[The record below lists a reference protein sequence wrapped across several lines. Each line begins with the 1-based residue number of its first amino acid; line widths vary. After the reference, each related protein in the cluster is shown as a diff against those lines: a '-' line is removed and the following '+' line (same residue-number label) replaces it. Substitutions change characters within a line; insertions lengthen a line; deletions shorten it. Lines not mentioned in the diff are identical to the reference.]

1 MFSRIAVINRGE
13 PAVRL
18 IRAVR
23 ELNAEFGYGIKV
35 IALHT
40 AAERGALFVRAA
52 DEGVLLRDKGD
63 LGSPYLDHAELER
76 ALLAA
81 KADACWPGWGF
92 VSEDAGF
99 VELCDRIGVTF
110 IGPPAEAMRKLGDK
124 VQAKYLAEATG
135 VPVAP
140 WSNGPVEDKASALEH
155 AKKIGYPMILK
166 ARSGGGGRGI
176 RMVFDPSEL
185 EEAIERTQSEA
196 QKAFNDPVIFMEK
209 LVQGG
214 RHIEVQVIAD
224 NYGNAWG
231 VGVRD
236 CSIQRRNQ
244 KLIEESSSPALTAE
258 QDAELRRGAV
268 ALVKEAGYRNAGTVE
283 FLYQPQ
289 EKMFA
294 FLEVN
299 TRLQVE
305 HPITEASTGLDLV
318 KLQILVADGQ
328 KLEGDPPANFGH
340 AIEARL
346 NAEDADNDFAP
357 SPGKVE
363 LLTLPTGPGIRV
375 DTGIATGDEISPD
388 YDSMVAKII
397 AWGRDRPE
405 AMARLRVALSQT
417 TVVVKNGA
425 TTKSF
430 LMKLLDQPEVI
441 EATADTGWL
450 DRAGLN
456 DQTTVPPHA
465 DAALL
470 YVGVDVYEAEEA
482 LEHDSFLRSARGGRP
497 RANHTVGR
505 EVELGYQGQTYSL
518 NVGQI
523 SPRRYRVEIA
533 VKDAGETVVEVEIDR
548 ISEFE
553 SRLNIGDRSHHVVAS
568 TTPSGYLVEVDSVS
582 HRVSRDEGGVVRSP
596 APAVVVAVRAAAG
609 TDVEA
614 GETVMILESM
624 KMETPVRAPYAGRVR
639 EILVGVNSQVDGGGA
654 LLRIDRIDDGAA
666 VSTTPTVEFAEDT
679 AAPSTDP
686 KARALADLAA
696 MRALIMGYDVSAA
709 RGRGL
714 LGDYNSVR
722 AQTPIDDPDLL
733 RASLGTLATFA
744 DICEL
749 SRNRPAGEEES
760 GDERVH
766 SPREYFHSYLHSLDI
781 EREGLPEAF
790 RARLAAVL
798 AHYGVTD
805 LEPSPELE
813 EAVFRVFLSQERVAD
828 QIPIVTGL
836 LERWRNAVPG
846 FSADIQEAAGEVVER
861 LVVATRLR
869 YPVVGDL
876 ARSIRYEAFE
886 RPLIEA
892 TRENVYTGVR
902 EQLRLLASEPDSA
915 EYAERIEALVAS
927 PEPLIRV
934 LAEQLNSNGAGQQA
948 MLEAMTRRYYRI
960 RALENVKAFSQDGRS
975 YVTGDYEL
983 SGNRLQLISTIS
995 SYDDLPGSLPA
1006 LNTLAGQVSDPAN
1019 LVTDIYLAWPE
1030 APEDGDQVSTALHAA
1045 LVHQPALAGGR
1056 RITVTVC
1063 GTGENPVRQYTF
1075 RPSGDGLEEELVI
1088 RGMHPLT
1095 GQRLDL
1101 WRLKNFNGTQI
1112 PAAQGTYL
1120 FHLVAPNNPADERLV
1135 ALAEVRDI
1143 TPLRDA
1149 DGRIVGFPAAE
1160 RVLASCLES
1169 IRRVQAQRTS
1179 RQRLDNNRV
1188 FLHVW
1193 PPIEVPLS
1201 DLSVFAQLATPL
1213 TLGTGLTEITV
1224 LARLRDG
1231 DALRNVAMRFSYQA
1245 GAGVKVEVTDP
1256 PTDALAPLDEYS
1268 QKVQRAGAR
1277 GTAYPYEIVPLL
1289 TGTQGSFT
1297 EYDFVDGVFA
1307 PVDRA
1312 PGQNKAGVVAGL
1324 VTTPTSKYPEGI
1336 TRVALFGD
1344 PTKALGT
1351 VAVAECAI
1359 VVAAI
1364 DLAEELG
1371 VPVEWFTLSSGA
1383 KISMDSGTENMDG
1396 VARALRRIITFTQ
1409 GGGEINIIVAGINVG
1424 AQPYWNAEATMLQ
1437 HTKGILIMTPDSA
1450 MVLTGKMSLDYSGG
1464 VSAEDNFGLGGYD
1477 RVMGPNG
1484 EAQYWAPN
1492 LTAATE
1498 ILFAHYDHAYTA
1510 PGERFPRRAD
1520 SSDPLDRD
1528 VQTFPHVHPDS
1539 PFTTVG
1545 EIFSPE
1551 TNKDRKKP
1559 FDIRSVINAIS
1570 DQDHATLERW
1580 AGMADAD
1587 TSVVVDAHLGG
1598 YPVVIVGIESRNIPR
1613 RGFLPADG
1621 PDQFTSGTLFP
1632 RSSKK
1637 TARAINSASGSR
1649 PLVVLANLSGFDGSP
1664 ESLRNIQLEYG
1675 AEIGRAIVNFDGPII
1690 FTVISRYHGGAF
1702 VVFSGALNDNMEVVA
1717 VEGSFASV
1725 IGGAPAAAVVFTRD
1739 VNTRTANDQRT
1750 KELEGRIAA
1759 ATDDAE
1765 RGELRVE
1772 LAELRSQVRSEK
1784 LGEVAAEFE
1793 QIHNIERAREVGS
1806 VHTIIPAVELRPYLI
1821 KAVERGMAKATAGTN
1836 GGTGSRND
1844 SAGTN
1849 GAVAAGGGSTSA
1861 AGGNRTAAS
1870 GSDSG
1875 VTVES

>member
-23 ELNAEFGYGIKV
+23 ELNSEFGYGIKV

-76 ALLAA
+76 AMIAG
-81 KADACWPGWGF
+81 KVDACWPGWGF

-99 VELCDRIGVTF
+99 VEVCDRIGVTF
-110 IGPPAEAMRKLGDK
+110 IGPPAAAMRKLGDK

-140 WSNGPVEDKASALEH
+140 WSGGPVEDMASALEH
-155 AKKIGYPMILK
+155 AKQIGYPMILK

-196 QKAFNDPVIFMEK
+196 QKAFNDHVIFMEK
-209 LVQGG
+209 LVVGG

-224 NYGNAWG
+224 NYGNAWAPG
-231 VGVRD
+231 IRD

-244 KLIEESSSPALTAE
+244 KLIEESGSPALTRE
-258 QDAELRRGAV
+258 QDIELRRGAV
-268 ALVKEAGYRNAGTVE
+268 ALVKEAGYRGAGTVE
-283 FLYQPQ
+283 FLYQPE

-305 HPITEASTGLDLV
+305 HPITEESTGLDLV
-318 KLQILVADGQ
+318 KLQIMVADGHR
-328 KLEGDPPANFGH
+328 LEGEPPANHGY

-346 NAEDADNDFAP
+346 NAEDADNGFAP

-375 DTGIATGDEISPD
+375 DTGIATGDHISPD
-388 YDSMVAKII
+388 YDSMIAKII

-405 AMARLRVALSQT
+405 AMARLRVALRGT
-417 TVVVKNGA
+417 TVVVKNGT

-430 LMKLLDQPEVI
+430 LLELLDRPEVI
-441 EATADTGWL
+441 GGTADTGWL
-450 DRAGLN
+450 DRAGLTDN
-456 DQTTVPPHA
+456 PRVAANA

-482 LEHDSFLRSARGGRP
+482 LERDSFLRSARGGRP
-497 RANHTVGR
+497 RASHTVGR

-523 SPRRYRVEIA
+523 SPNRYRIEIA
-533 VKDAGETVVEVEIDR
+533 GSDGDPTVVEVEIDR
-548 ISEFE
+548 MSAFE
-553 SRLNIGDRSHHVVAS
+553 SRLTVGNRRHHVVAS

-614 GETVMILESM
+614 GDTVMILESM
-624 KMETPVRAPYAGRVR
+624 KMETPVKAPYAGRVR

-654 LLRIDRIDDGAA
+654 LLRIDRVDDGAA
-666 VSTTPTVEFAEDT
+666 ASTTPTVEFT
-679 AAPSTDP
+679 ADSLTPVTEP
-686 KARALADLAA
+686 KEQALADLAA
-696 MRALIMGYDVSAA
+696 MRALIMGYDVSGT

-714 LGDYNSVR
+714 LAHYNSVR
-722 AQTPIDDPDLL
+722 SETPIDDPELL
-733 RASLGTLATFA
+733 RASLGVLATFA
-744 DICEL
+744 DLCEL

-781 EREGLPEAF
+781 DREGLPEAF
-790 RARLAAVL
+790 RTRLAAAL

-805 LEPSPELE
+805 LEPSRELE
-813 EAVFRVFLSQERVAD
+813 EAVYRVFLAQERATD

-836 LERWRNAVPG
+836 LERWRNAVPN
-846 FSADIQEAAGEVVER
+846 FAPDIQEAAGEVVER

-886 RPLIEA
+886 RPLIEDTRSQVYSDVRA
-892 TRENVYTGVR
+892 T
-902 EQLRLLASEPDSA
+902 LARLGDDPNPT
-915 EYAERIEALVAS
+915 EYAAGIQALVDS
-927 PEPLIRV
+927 PEPLIR
-934 LAEQLNSNGAGQQA
+934 LLSEQLTTEGPGMDA

-960 RALENVKAFSQDGRS
+960 RALENVRAFREDDRP
-975 YVTGDYEL
+975 YVTGSFEL
-983 SGNRLQLISTIS
+983 GGDRLELISALTD
-995 SYDDLPGSLPA
+995 YDDLPHA
-1006 LNTLAGQVSDPAN
+1006 LLHLNEMAGKAQQPGNV
-1019 LVTDIYLAWPE
+1019 VTDLYLAWPD
-1030 APEDGDQVSTALHAA
+1030 APEDGDLVSTALHGA
-1045 LVHQPALAGGR
+1045 LVHQPALAAGR

-1063 GTGENPVRQYTF
+1063 RMGNNPVQQFTF
-1075 RPSGDGLEEELVI
+1075 RPTGDGGLAEEQVI
-1088 RGMHPLT
+1088 RNMHPLT

-1101 WRLKNFNGTQI
+1101 WRLKNFTGTRM
-1112 PAAQGTYL
+1112 PSAEGTYL
-1120 FHLVAPNNPADERLV
+1120 FHLVAPNNPADERLA
-1135 ALAEVRDI
+1135 ALAEVRDV

-1149 DGRIVGFPAAE
+1149 DGKVVAFPSAE
-1160 RVLASCLES
+1160 RVLAACLES

-1179 RQRLDNNRV
+1179 KQRLDNNRV

-1201 DLSVFAQLATPL
+1201 DLSSFAQMSTPL
-1213 TLGTGLTEITV
+1213 TLGTGLSEITV
-1224 LARLRDG
+1224 LARLRQPDG
-1231 DALRNVAMRFSYQA
+1231 SLRNAAMRFAYQA
-1245 GAGVKVEVTDP
+1245 GAGVTVTVTDP
-1256 PTDALAPLDEYS
+1256 PTDALQPLDEYT

-1289 TGTQGSFT
+1289 TGSSGSFT
-1297 EYDFVDGVFA
+1297 EYDFDSAGAFG
-1307 PVDRA
+1307 PVERPA
-1312 PGQNKAGVVAGL
+1312 GQNTAGVVAGV
-1324 VTTPTSKYPEGI
+1324 VTTPTKRYPEGI

-1364 DLAEELG
+1364 DLAEQMG

-1409 GGGEINIIVAGINVG
+1409 GGGEVNIVVAGINVG

-1492 LTAATE
+1492 LTAAAE
-1498 ILFAHYDHAYTA
+1498 ILFAHYDHAYVA
-1510 PGERFPRRAD
+1510 PGERFPRRAQTG
-1520 SSDPLDRD
+1520 DPLDRD

-1545 EIFSPE
+1545 EIFSAE

-1559 FDIRSVINAIS
+1559 FDIRTVINAIA
-1570 DQDHATLERW
+1570 DQDHQTLERW

-1598 YPVVIVGIESRNIPR
+1598 YPVTIVGIESRNISR

-1637 TARAINSASGSR
+1637 TARAINAASGNR

-1739 VNTRTANDQRT
+1739 VNTRTSNDQRL
-1750 KELEGRIAA
+1750 KELEANIAGA
-1759 ATDDAE
+1759 ENEAE
-1765 RGELRVE
+1765 RAQLQADLGDLR
-1772 LAELRSQVRSEK
+1772 AQVRSEK

-1806 VHTIIPAVELRPYLI
+1806 VHTIIPAAQLRPYLI
-1821 KAVERGMAKATAGTN
+1821 EAIERGMARSL
-1836 GGTGSRND
+1836 GGPDT
-1844 SAGTN
+1844 
-1849 GAVAAGGGSTSA
+1849 
-1861 AGGNRTAAS
+1861 S
-1870 GSDSG
+1870 GSLGGPDTSG
-1875 VTVES
+1875 G

>member
-40 AAERGALFVRAA
+40 AAERGALFVRLA
-52 DEGVLLRDKGD
+52 DEGVVLRDKGD

-76 ALLAA
+76 AMIAG
-81 KADACWPGWGF
+81 KVDACWPGWGF

-99 VELCDRIGVTF
+99 VEVCDRIGVTF
-110 IGPPAEAMRKLGDK
+110 IGPPAAAMRKLGDK
-124 VQAKYLAEATG
+124 VQAKYLAEATN

-140 WSNGPVEDKASALEH
+140 WSGGPVEDMASALEH
-155 AKKIGYPMILK
+155 AKNIGYPMILK

-196 QKAFNDPVIFMEK
+196 LKAFNDQVIFMEK
-209 LVQGG
+209 LVVGG

-224 NYGNAWG
+224 NYGNAWAPG
-231 VGVRD
+231 IRD

-244 KLIEESSSPALTAE
+244 KLIEESGSPALTPE

-268 ALVKEAGYRNAGTVE
+268 ALVKEAGYRGAGTVE
-283 FLYQPQ
+283 FLYQPE

-305 HPITEASTGLDLV
+305 HSITELSTGLDLV
-318 KLQILVADGQ
+318 KLQIMVADGHR
-328 KLEGDPPANFGH
+328 LEGGPPPNFGY

-346 NAEDADNDFAP
+346 NAEDADNGFAP

-363 LLTLPTGPGIRV
+363 LLTLPTGPGVRV

-388 YDSMVAKII
+388 YDSMIAKII
-397 AWGRDRPE
+397 AWGRDRDE
-405 AMARLRVALSQT
+405 SMARLRVALRGT
-417 TVVVKNGA
+417 TVVVKNGT

-430 LMKLLDQPEVI
+430 LLELLDHPEVI
-441 EATADTGWL
+441 NGTADTGWL
-450 DRAGLN
+450 DRAGLT
-456 DQTTVPPHA
+456 DKPRVAAHA

-482 LEHDSFLRSARGGRP
+482 LERDSFLRSARGGRP
-497 RANHTVGR
+497 RDGHTVGR

-518 NVGQI
+518 NVAQI
-523 SPRRYRVEIA
+523 SPQRYRVEIG
-533 VKDAGETVVEVEIDR
+533 DDGTVVEVEIDR
-548 ISEFE
+548 MSKFE
-553 SRLNIGDRSHHVVAS
+553 SRLTVGDRRHHVVAS

-614 GETVMILESM
+614 GETILILESM
-624 KMETPVRAPYAGRVR
+624 KMETPVKAPYAGRVR

-666 VSTTPTVEFAEDT
+666 ASTTPTVEFTGNTGRTLSD
-679 AAPSTDP
+679 
-686 KARALADLAA
+686 ARAKALAYLAG
-696 MRALIMGYDVSAA
+696 MKALVMGFDVSGA

-714 LGDYNSVR
+714 LTSYNSVR
-722 AQTPIDDPDLL
+722 DEVAIDDPELT
-733 RASLGTLATFA
+733 RASLDVLATFA
-744 DICEL
+744 DMAEL
-749 SRNRPAGEEES
+749 SRNKPAGEEES

-766 SPREYFHSYLHSLDI
+766 SPREYFHAYLHSLDL

-790 RARLAAVL
+790 RSRLAAVL
-798 AHYGVTD
+798 KHYGVTD
-805 LEPSPELE
+805 LEPSPALE
-813 EAVFRVFLSQERVAD
+813 EAVYRVFLAQERTAD
-828 QIPIVTGL
+828 QVPIVTGL

-846 FSADIQEAAGEVVER
+846 FTADMRQAAAEVVER

-876 ARSIRYEAFE
+876 ARSIRYEAYE

-892 TRENVYTGVR
+892 ARVDVYADVR
-902 EQLRLLASEPDSA
+902 EQLQQLAAGPGPV
-915 EYAERIEALVAS
+915 EYAERIQALVDS
-927 PEPLIRV
+927 PEPLIRL
-934 LAEQLNSNGAGQQA
+934 LAEQLTSNGPGLGA

-960 RALENVKAFSQDGRS
+960 RALEDVQAFTEDGRP
-975 YVTGDYEL
+975 YVTGNFEL
-983 SGNRLQLISTIS
+983 SGDRLELISTIAD
-995 SYDDLPGSLPA
+995 YDDLPGALVA
-1006 LNTLAGQVSDPAN
+1006 LNTKAEQAQQPGNV
-1019 LVTDIYLAWPE
+1019 VTDLYLSWPD
-1030 APEDGDQVSTALHAA
+1030 APADGDLVSTALHAA
-1045 LVHQPALAGGR
+1045 LVHQPALVGGR
-1056 RITVTVC
+1056 RVTVTVC
-1063 GTGENPVRQYTF
+1063 STGEQPVQQFTF
-1075 RPSGDGLEEELVI
+1075 RPAEGGLAEERVI

-1101 WRLKNFNGTQI
+1101 WRLKNFTGTQM

-1149 DGRIVGFPAAE
+1149 NGHVVAFPSAE
-1160 RVLASCLES
+1160 RVLASCQES
-1169 IRRVQAQRTS
+1169 IRRVQAERSGKQW
-1179 RQRLDNNRV
+1179 LDNNRV

-1193 PPIEVPLS
+1193 PTIDLPLS
-1201 DLSVFAQLATPL
+1201 DLAAFAQTTAPL
-1213 TLGTGLTEITV
+1213 SLGTGLTEISV
-1224 LARLRDG
+1224 LARLKDVDG
-1231 DALRNVAMRFSYQA
+1231 NGVDGSDPASRSSVRNVAMNFTYQA
-1245 GAGVKVEVTDP
+1245 GAGTTVTVTDP
-1256 PTDALAPLDEYS
+1256 PTDALAPIDEYT
-1268 QKVQRAGAR
+1268 QKVQRSGAR
-1277 GTAYPYEIVPLL
+1277 GTAYPYEIVPML
-1289 TGTQGSFT
+1289 TGALGTFT
-1297 EYDFVDGVFA
+1297 EYDFVGDTFG
-1307 PVDRA
+1307 PVDRPA
-1312 PGQNKAGVVAGL
+1312 GQNKAGVVAGV
-1324 VTTPTSKYPEGI
+1324 VTTPTTKYPEGI

-1351 VAVAECAI
+1351 VAVLECAV

-1364 DLAEELG
+1364 DLAEEMG

-1409 GGGEINIIVAGINVG
+1409 AGGEINIIVAGINVG

-1498 ILFAHYDHAYTA
+1498 SLFAHSDPAYAA
-1510 PGERFPRRAD
+1510 PGERYPRRAQTR
-1520 SSDPLDRD
+1520 DPLDRD
-1528 VQTFPHVHPDS
+1528 VQTFPHTHPDS

-1545 EIFSPE
+1545 EIFSAE

-1570 DQDHATLERW
+1570 DQDHETLERW

-1632 RSSKK
+1632 KSSKK
-1637 TARAINSASGSR
+1637 TARAINAASGSR

-1690 FTVISRYHGGAF
+1690 FTVVSRYHGGAF

-1739 VNTRTANDQRT
+1739 VNTRTSGDQRIT
-1750 KELEGRIAA
+1750 ELEAKIAA
-1759 ATDDAE
+1759 AQDDSE
-1765 RGELRVE
+1765 RGALRVQ
-1772 LAELRSQVRSEK
+1772 LAELRGTVRSEK

-1793 QIHNIERAREVGS
+1793 QIHNIERARDVGS
-1806 VHTIIPAVELRPYLI
+1806 VHTIIPAAELRPYLI
-1821 KAVERGMAKATAGTN
+1821 KAVERGMAK
-1836 GGTGSRND
+1836 TG
-1844 SAGTN
+1844 
-1849 GAVAAGGGSTSA
+1849 V
-1861 AGGNRTAAS
+1861 
-1870 GSDSG
+1870 
-1875 VTVES
+1875 

>member
-23 ELNAEFGYGIKV
+23 ELNAEFGYGITV

-40 AAERGALFVRAA
+40 EVERGALFVRLA
-52 DEGVLLRDKGD
+52 DEGVRLRDKGD

-76 ALLAA
+76 AMIQAR
-81 KADACWPGWGF
+81 ADACWVGWGF
-92 VSEDAGF
+92 VAEDAGF
-99 VELCDRIGVTF
+99 AELCDRIGVTF
-110 IGPPAEAMRKLGDK
+110 IGPPPAAMRKLGDK

-140 WSNGPVEDKASALEH
+140 WSKGPVEDMASALEH
-155 AKKIGYPMILK
+155 AKVIGYPMILK

-214 RHIEVQVIAD
+214 RHIEVQIIAD
-224 NYGNAWG
+224 NYGNAWAP
-231 VGVRD
+231 GVRD

-244 KLIEESSSPALTAE
+244 KLIEESSSPALTPE
-258 QDAELRRGAV
+258 QDAELRQGAV
-268 ALVKEAGYRNAGTVE
+268 ALVKEAGYRGAGTVE
-283 FLYQPQ
+283 FLYQPE

-305 HPITEASTGLDLV
+305 HPITEESTGLDLV
-318 KLQILVADGQ
+318 KLQIMVADGHR
-328 KLEGDPPANFGH
+328 LEGEVPPNFGY

-346 NAEDADNDFAP
+346 NAEDADNGFAP

-375 DTGIATGDEISPD
+375 DTGIATGDVISPD

-397 AWGRDRPE
+397 AWGRDRSE
-405 AMARLRVALSQT
+405 AMARLRVALRGT
-417 TVVVKNGA
+417 TVVVNGGT

-430 LMKLLDQPEVI
+430 LLELLDHPEVTGG
-441 EATADTGWL
+441 TADTGWL
-450 DRAGLN
+450 DRAGLT
-456 DQTTVPPHA
+456 DQARVAPWA

-482 LEHDSFLRSARGGRP
+482 LERDSFFRSARGGRP
-497 RANHTVGR
+497 RAGHTVDR

-518 NVGQI
+518 TVAQV
-523 SPRRYRVEIA
+523 SPRRYRIEVGGA
-533 VKDAGETVVEVEIDR
+533 DVVEVEIDR
-548 ISEFE
+548 MNNFE
-553 SRLNIGDRSHHVVAS
+553 SRLTVGDRHHHVVAS
-568 TTPSGYLVEVDSVS
+568 TTASGYLVEVDSVS
-582 HRVSRDEGGVVRSP
+582 QRVSRDEGGVVRST

-614 GETVMILESM
+614 GDTILILESM
-624 KMETPVRAPYAGRVR
+624 KMETPVKAPYAGRVR

-666 VSTTPTVEFAEDT
+666 ASTTPTVEFGDHSTT
-679 AAPSTDP
+679 APVVDP
-686 KARALADLAA
+686 KSQAIADLAA

-709 RGRGL
+709 RGRAL
-714 LGDYNSVR
+714 LAHYDQVR
-722 AQTPIDDPDLL
+722 SETPLDDADLL
-733 RASLGTLATFA
+733 RASLGVLATFA
-744 DICEL
+744 DVCEL
-749 SRNRPAGEEES
+749 SRNRPAGEEEA

-766 SPREYFHSYLHSLDI
+766 SPREYFHSYLHSLDVD
-781 EREGLPEAF
+781 REGLPEAF
-790 RARLAAVL
+790 RARLSAVL
-798 AHYGVTD
+798 AHYGVGD
-805 LEPSPELE
+805 LEPTPELE
-813 EAVFRVFLSQERVAD
+813 DAVFRVFLAQERAAD
-828 QIPIVTGL
+828 QLPIVARL

-846 FSADIQEAAGEVVER
+846 FSPEIQQAAGEVVER

-869 YPVVGDL
+869 FPLIGDL

-886 RPLIEA
+886 RPIIDDA
-892 TRENVYTGVR
+892 RQGVYADVR
-902 EQLRLLASEPDSA
+902 EHLHALEADPSLQ
-915 EYAERIEALVAS
+915 EYVERINALVAS
-927 PEPLIRV
+927 PEPLITL
-934 LAEQLNSNGAGQQA
+934 LAEQLTSNGPGLGA
-948 MLEAMTRRYYRI
+948 MLEAMTRRYYRVRELEDV
-960 RALENVKAFSQDGRS
+960 RAYRQDGRP
-975 YVTGDYEL
+975 YVTGHFEL
-983 SGNRLQLISTIS
+983 SGSRLQLISTIAD
-995 SYDDLPGSLPA
+995 YDDLPAALVA
-1006 LNTLAGQVSDPAN
+1006 LNGLATKAEQPGNV
-1019 LVTDIYLAWPE
+1019 VTDLYLGWPE
-1030 APEDGDQVSTALHAA
+1030 APADADQLSTALRAA
-1045 LVHQPALAGGR
+1045 LGHQPALAGGR
-1056 RITVTVC
+1056 RVTVTVC
-1063 GTGENPVRQYTF
+1063 RRGDNPVQQFTF
-1075 RPSGDGLEEELVI
+1075 RPSADGLAEEPVI

-1101 WRLKNFNGTQI
+1101 WRLKNFTGTRM
-1112 PAAQGTYL
+1112 PAAEGTYL

-1135 ALAEVRDI
+1135 ALAEVRDV
-1143 TPLRDA
+1143 TPLRDG
-1149 DGRIVGFPAAE
+1149 DGNVVAFPAAE

-1193 PPIEVPLS
+1193 PTIEIPLT
-1201 DLSVFAQLATPL
+1201 DLAGFAQMSAPL
-1213 TLGTGLTEITV
+1213 TLGTGLAEITV
-1224 LARLRDG
+1224 LARLKENDG
-1231 DALRNVAMRFSYQA
+1231 SLRNVALRFAYRA
-1245 GAGVKVEVTDP
+1245 GAGVTVTVTDP
-1256 PTDALAPLDEYS
+1256 PSEPLAPLDEYT
-1268 QKVQRAGAR
+1268 QKVLRSGAR

-1289 TGTQGSFT
+1289 TGAEGTFT
-1297 EYDFVDGVFA
+1297 EYDFDAAGAFA
-1307 PVDRA
+1307 PVDR
-1312 PGQNKAGVVAGL
+1312 PYGQNTAGVIAG
-1324 VTTPTSKYPEGI
+1324 VISTSTPRYPEGI

-1351 VAVAECAI
+1351 VAVRECAI

-1364 DLAEELG
+1364 DLAEQIG
-1371 VPVEWFTLSSGA
+1371 APVEWFTLSSGA

-1396 VARALRRIITFTQ
+1396 VARALRRLITFTQ
-1409 GGGEINIIVAGINVG
+1409 GGGEVNIVVAGINVG

-1437 HTKGILIMTPDSA
+1437 HTKGILVMTPDSA

-1498 ILFAHYDHAYTA
+1498 ILFAHYDHAYVA
-1510 PGERFPRRAD
+1510 PGERYPRRAETV
-1520 SSDPLDRD
+1520 DPLDRD
-1528 VQTFPHVHPDS
+1528 VRDSPHVHPDS

-1545 EIFSPE
+1545 EIFSAE

-1559 FDIRSVINAIS
+1559 FDIRTVINAVA

-1675 AEIGRAIVNFDGPII
+1675 AEIGRAIVNFDGPIV
-1690 FTVISRYHGGAF
+1690 FCVVSRYHGGAF

-1739 VNTRTANDQRT
+1739 VNTRTANDQRI
-1750 KELEGRIAA
+1750 KELENSIAGA
-1759 ATDDAE
+1759 SDDA
-1765 RGELRVE
+1765 RKGELRVE
-1772 LAELRSQVRSEK
+1772 LGEVRAQVRSEK

-1806 VHTIIPAVELRPYLI
+1806 VHTIIPAVQLRPYLI
-1821 KAVERGMAKATAGTN
+1821 TAIERGMAKAAG
-1836 GGTGSRND
+1836 
-1844 SAGTN
+1844 SAGQAN
-1849 GAVAAGGGSTSA
+1849 GAVARGAVA
-1861 AGGNRTAAS
+1861 AQG
-1870 GSDSG
+1870 
-1875 VTVES
+1875 

>member
-40 AAERGALFVRAA
+40 QAERGALFVRLA
-52 DEGVLLRDKGD
+52 DEGVVLRDKGD

-76 ALLAA
+76 AMIAGQV
-81 KADACWPGWGF
+81 DACWPGWGF

-99 VELCDRIGVTF
+99 VEVCDRIGVTF
-110 IGPPAEAMRKLGDK
+110 IGPPAAAMRKLGDK

-140 WSNGPVEDKASALEH
+140 WSGGPVEDMASALEH
-155 AKKIGYPMILK
+155 AKQIGYPMILK

-196 QKAFNDPVIFMEK
+196 LKAFNDQVIFMEK
-209 LVQGG
+209 LVVGG

-224 NYGNAWG
+224 NYGNAWAPG
-231 VGVRD
+231 IRD

-244 KLIEESSSPALTAE
+244 KLIEESGSPALTRE
-258 QDAELRRGAV
+258 QDVELRRGAV
-268 ALVKEAGYRNAGTVE
+268 ALVKEAGYRGAGTVE
-283 FLYQPQ
+283 FLYQPD

-305 HPITEASTGLDLV
+305 HSITELSTGLDLV
-318 KLQILVADGQ
+318 KLQIMVADGHR
-328 KLEGDPPANFGH
+328 LEGDPPPNFGY

-346 NAEDADNDFAP
+346 NAEDADNGFAP

-363 LLTLPTGPGIRV
+363 LLTLPVGPGIRV

-388 YDSMVAKII
+388 YDSMIAKII
-397 AWGRDRPE
+397 AWGRDRDE
-405 AMARLRVALSQT
+405 SLARLRVALRGT
-417 TVVVKNGA
+417 TVVVRNGT

-430 LMKLLDQPEVI
+430 LLELLDHPEVTGG
-441 EATADTGWL
+441 TADTGWL
-450 DRAGLN
+450 DRAGLT
-456 DQTTVPPHA
+456 DQARVAKWA

-482 LEHDSFLRSARGGRP
+482 LERESFLRSARGGRP
-497 RANHTVGR
+497 RAGHTVGR
-505 EVELGYQGQTYSL
+505 EVELGYQGQTYTL
-518 NVGQI
+518 NVAQI
-523 SPRRYRVEIA
+523 SPNRYRVEIGGA
-533 VKDAGETVVEVEIDR
+533 DQVVEVEIDR
-548 ISEFE
+548 MSTFE
-553 SRLNIGDRSHHVVAS
+553 SRLTVSGRRHHVVAS
-568 TTPSGYLVEVDSVS
+568 TTASGYLVEVDSVT
-582 HRVSRDEGGVVRSP
+582 HRISRDEGGVVRSP

-639 EILVGVNSQVDGGGA
+639 EILVGVNAQVDGGGA
-654 LLRIDRIDDGAA
+654 LLRIDRIDDDAA
-666 VSTTPTVEFAEDT
+666 ASTTPTVEFETGAGLPAD
-679 AAPSTDP
+679 DL
-686 KARALADLAA
+686 RGRVLADLAA
-696 MRALIMGYDVSAA
+696 MRALVMGYDVSAA
-709 RGRGL
+709 RGRAL
-714 LGDYNSVR
+714 LADYDQVR
-722 AQTPIDDPDLL
+722 NQTQIDDPELL
-733 RASLGTLATFA
+733 RASLGVLSTFA

-749 SRNRPAGEEES
+749 SRNRPAGEEEA

-790 RARLAAVL
+790 RTRVAAVL
-798 AHYGVTD
+798 ANYGITD

-813 EAVFRVFLSQERVAD
+813 DAVFRVFLAQERAAD
-828 QIPIVTGL
+828 QVPIIAGL
-836 LERWRNAVPG
+836 LERWRKAVPG
-846 FSADIQEAAGEVVER
+846 FTPDMRQAAGEVVER

-869 YPVVGDL
+869 FPVIGDL
-876 ARSIRYEAFE
+876 ARSLRYEAYE
-886 RPLIEA
+886 RPLIVEA
-892 TRENVYTGVR
+892 RQAVYDDVR
-902 EQLRLLASEPDSA
+902 EQLRLLAANPSPA
-915 EYAERIEALVAS
+915 EYAERIDRLVAS
-927 PEPLIRV
+927 PEPLIRL
-934 LAEQLNSNGAGQQA
+934 LAQQLTSNGPGLDAA
-948 MLEAMTRRYYRI
+948 LEAMVRRYYRI
-960 RALENVKAFSQDGRS
+960 RELENVRAFRQEGRS
-975 YVTGDYEL
+975 YVTGQF
-983 SGNRLQLISTIS
+983 RLRGDRLELISALAD
-995 SYDDLPGSLPA
+995 YDDLPGALVA
-1006 LNTLAGQVSDPAN
+1006 LNALAERADQPAN
-1019 LVTDIYLAWPE
+1019 VVTDLYLAWPE
-1030 APEDGDQVSTALHAA
+1030 APDDGDQLSTALHGA
-1045 LVHQPALAGGR
+1045 LVHQSALAAGR

-1063 GTGENPVRQYTF
+1063 RPGENPVQQFTF
-1075 RPSGDGLEEELVI
+1075 RPSADGLTEERVI
-1088 RGMHPLT
+1088 RNMHPLT

-1101 WRLKNFNGTQI
+1101 WRLKNFNGTRM
-1112 PAAQGTYL
+1112 PSAEGTYL

-1135 ALAEVRDI
+1135 ALAEVRDV
-1143 TPLRDA
+1143 TALRDG
-1149 DGRIVGFPAAE
+1149 DGKVVAFPSAE
-1160 RVLASCLES
+1160 RVLAACLES
-1169 IRRVQAQRTS
+1169 IRRVQAQRS
-1179 RQRLDNNRV
+1179 GRQRLDDNRV

-1201 DLSVFAQLATPL
+1201 DLAGFAQMSTPL
-1213 TLGTGLTEITV
+1213 TLGTGLAEIMV
-1224 LARLRDG
+1224 LARLRQDDG
-1231 DALRNVAMRFSYQA
+1231 SLKDVALRFAYQA
-1245 GAGVKVEVTDP
+1245 GAGVTVTVSDP
-1256 PTDALAPLDEYS
+1256 PTDALAPLDEYT
-1268 QKVQRAGAR
+1268 QKVQRSGAR

-1289 TGTQGSFT
+1289 TGTNGTFT
-1297 EYDFVDGVFA
+1297 EYDFDASGAFG
-1307 PVDRA
+1307 PVDR
-1312 PGQNKAGVVAGL
+1312 PRGQNKAGVVAGL
-1324 VTTPTSKYPEGI
+1324 VVTPTAKYREGI

-1351 VAVAECAI
+1351 VAVAECAT

-1409 GGGEINIIVAGINVG
+1409 GGGEVNIIVAGINVG
-1424 AQPYWNAEATMLQ
+1424 AQPYWNAEATMLM

-1498 ILFAHYDHAYTA
+1498 ILFAHYDHAYAA
-1510 PGERFPRRAD
+1510 PGERYPRRAETI
-1520 SSDPLDRD
+1520 DPLDRD

-1559 FDIRSVINAIS
+1559 FDIRTVINAVA
-1570 DQDHATLERW
+1570 DQDHETLERW

-1632 RSSKK
+1632 KSSKK
-1637 TARAINSASGSR
+1637 TARAINAASGSR

-1675 AEIGRAIVNFDGPII
+1675 AEIGRAIVNFEGPII
-1690 FTVISRYHGGAF
+1690 FCVVSRYHGGAF
-1702 VVFSGALNDNMEVVA
+1702 VVFSGALNDNMEVIA

-1739 VNTRTANDQRT
+1739 VNARTANDQRL
-1750 KELEGRIAA
+1750 KEIEAAINA
-1759 ATDDAE
+1759 ATDDAQ
-1765 RGELRVE
+1765 RAELRVQ
-1772 LAELRSQVRSEK
+1772 LADTRATVRSEK

-1806 VHTIIPAVELRPYLI
+1806 VHTIIPAVRLRPYLI
-1821 KAVERGMAKATAGTN
+1821 EAVERGMAR
-1836 GGTGSRND
+1836 S
-1844 SAGTN
+1844 
-1849 GAVAAGGGSTSA
+1849 
-1861 AGGNRTAAS
+1861 S
-1870 GSDSG
+1870 GDPI
-1875 VTVES
+1875 V